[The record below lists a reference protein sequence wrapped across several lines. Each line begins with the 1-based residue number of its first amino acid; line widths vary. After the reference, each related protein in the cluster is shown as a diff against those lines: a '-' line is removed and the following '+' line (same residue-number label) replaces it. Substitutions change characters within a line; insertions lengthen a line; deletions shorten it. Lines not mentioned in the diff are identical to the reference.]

1 MKFGIYLLAAF
12 SFIFTSCS
20 SPRMSVAPQWKT
32 APERF
37 TVIISEPYVANFDDV
52 TDDFGD
58 ADVFKQWVVA
68 YLDTAL
74 SEYSRIPHSVKMVD
88 DAMFVMSP
96 LPLGDGYIDV
106 PFPVKEKWEEIPG
119 LTILVHPLHFWRH
132 ESKCH
137 NRDGCIGNKSI
148 NLKVHYT
155 IVSLENPNEL
165 AELAHG
171 GAYDESS
178 FTFAMTKGNWESV
191 VEGIAKKLV
200 ENTPL
205 KW

>member
-1 MKFGIYLLAAF
+1 MINLNEMYWHPILMESDVNDLEINNGMPTEVMGSI
-12 SFIFTSCS
+12 
-20 SPRMSVAPQWKT
+20 MSQWSWKKSVL
-32 APERF
+32 R
-37 TVIISEPYVANFDDV
+37 VYDV
-52 TDDFGD
+52 E
-58 ADVFKQWVVA
+58 FKNGH
-68 YLDTAL
+68 
-74 SEYSRIPHSVKMVD
+74 PHSVKMVD

-119 LTILVHPLHFWRH
+119 LTILVHPLRFWRH

-165 AELAHG
+165 AVLAHG

-200 ENTPL
+200 EKTPL
-205 KW
+205 ER

>member
-1 MKFGIYLLAAF
+1 MKINACIVAVLSLLFVACGG
-12 SFIFTSCS
+12 T
-20 SPRMSVAPQWKT
+20 RMAVNPNWTTTPDK
-32 APERF
+32 F
-37 TVIISEPYVANFDDV
+37 TVLISEPYVVNSDDV

-58 ADVFKQWVVA
+58 ADVFKQWVAA

-74 SEYSRIPHSVKMVD
+74 SKYSKIPHSVKIVD
-88 DAMFVMSP
+88 DAMFVMAP
-96 LPLGDGYIDV
+96 LPLEEGSVDV
-106 PFPVKEKWEEIPG
+106 PLPVKEKWEEIPW
-119 LTILVHPLHFWRH
+119 LTILVHPLRFWRH
-132 ESKCH
+132 ESTCH
-137 NRDGCIGNKSI
+137 SRNGCIANKSI

-171 GAYDESS
+171 SAFDESS

-200 ENTPL
+200 EKTPL
-205 KW
+205 EK

>member
-1 MKFGIYLLAAF
+1 MA
-12 SFIFTSCS
+12 
-20 SPRMSVAPQWKT
+20 VAPQWKT

-37 TVIISEPYVANFDDV
+37 TVIISEPYVANSDDV

-58 ADVFKQWVVA
+58 AETFRRWVVT
-68 YLDTAL
+68 YLANAL

-165 AELAHG
+165 AVLAHG

-200 ENTPL
+200 EKTPL
-205 KW
+205 ER